1 MPIPLKV
8 KFYEN
13 IDRISGL
20 GSTTIQHRRFHSN
33 HLIRLVLKKTS
44 TFQDYGEMETDDG
57 SVIVLKKNT
66 QHYLPR
72 QHCEQLIR
80 QGILEH
86 ICQKKNLD
94 HTSSILRTHLLEFL
108 ENICQ
113 NKYSLDHTARINFV
127 NQKVTFSFPNLS
139 LVKTQPE

>member
-1 MPIPLKV
+1 MNSEV
-8 KFYEN
+8 KSIKKHEQ
-13 IDRISGL
+13 IDL
-20 GSTTIQHRRFHSN
+20 LN
-33 HLIRLVLKKTS
+33 

-86 ICQKKNLD
+86 I
-94 HTSSILRTHLLEFL
+94 
-108 ENICQ
+108 
-113 NKYSLDHTARINFV
+113 V
-127 NQKVTFSFPNLS
+127 
-139 LVKTQPE
+139 